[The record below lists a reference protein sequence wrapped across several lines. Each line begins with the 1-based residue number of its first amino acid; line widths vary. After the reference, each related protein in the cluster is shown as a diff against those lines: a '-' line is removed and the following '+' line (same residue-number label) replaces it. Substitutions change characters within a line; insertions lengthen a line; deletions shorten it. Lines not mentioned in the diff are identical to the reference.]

1 MKKTANH
8 ITFGISFFLFIAFFI
23 QACESPSR
31 VSNRNLSGL
40 YSKKNFEPKVEVRFF
55 HENGDSS
62 NVYFSISRS
71 DLLYVKQQKGDS
83 ESLIQLSW
91 KLFTGYDSRHLLDSA
106 SFIITDKNNFDLN
119 ENIYGRFRIKIP
131 IGPLV
136 VCELKITDLNRQSEN
151 SYIIETVKDSTFRS
165 RDCFRIELNNEFLI
179 QNYISTKDTFSIK
192 KTGETKNLLVR
203 YYNREFP
210 LPTPPFSTER
220 IKPFEYFADSIFI
233 LDSEKDNSLI
243 FSQQGFYHFQAD
255 STDKAGYTLF
265 RFSDDFPAM
274 TDALSLLYPIRYL
287 STRKEHENILMA
299 KDKKAALDNYWIML
313 GGSQER
319 ARELIKQFYSR
330 VQDSNKFFT
339 CHTEGWRTDRGLIYI
354 VFGRPNSVYRNSLSE
369 TWIYGSGGN
378 SLSTSFNFEKVKNP
392 FSNNDYMLQR
402 SPSYEMPW
410 YTAVESWRQG
420 RAFNQ
425 K

>member
-1 MKKTANH
+1 MKKTTKH
-8 ITFGISFFLFIAFFI
+8 ITFGTIYFLLIAFSF

-40 YSKKNFEPKVEVRFF
+40 YSKKNFEPKAEIRFY
-55 HENGDSS
+55 HDKSDSS
-62 NVYFSISRS
+62 DVYFSIPRT
-71 DLLYVKQQKGDS
+71 DLLYIKKQQGES

-106 SFIITDKNNFDLN
+106 SFIITDQNYFDLN
-119 ENIYGRFRIKIP
+119 ENLYGRFRIKIP
-131 IGPLV
+131 VGPLV

-151 SYIIETVKDSTFRS
+151 NYLIETTKDSTFRS
-165 RDCFRIELNNEFLI
+165 RDCFKIELNNDFLI
-179 QNYISTKDTFSIK
+179 QNFISAKDTFRIT
-192 KTGETKNLLVR
+192 KTGESKKLLVR

-233 LDSEKDNSLI
+233 IDSEKGAGLN
-243 FSQQGFYHFQAD
+243 FPQQGFYHFQSD

-274 TDALSLLYPIRYL
+274 TDVLSLLYPIRYL
-287 STRKEHENILMA
+287 STRKEYENILMA
-299 KDKKAALDNYWIML
+299 KDKKEALDNYWIML

-319 ARELIKQFYSR
+319 ARELIRQFYSR
-330 VQDSNKFFT
+330 VQDSNRFFT

-354 VFGRPNSVYRNSLSE
+354 VFGKPNSVYRNSLSE

-378 SLSTSFNFEKVKNP
+378 SLSISFNFEKVKNP

-402 SPSYEMPW
+402 SPSYEMQW
-410 YTAVESWRQG
+410 YSAVESWRQG